1 MARSFNKKDQIMT
14 GTRLPTSP
22 DPSHHRREITTS
34 MITNYLPSS
43 KHWNTGN
50 TTSKVQDIPSRSRQ
64 IIKIWNTS
72 KRPVTYHGDKPVGVC
87 S

>member
-50 TTSKVQDIPSRSRQ
+50 TTSKVQDIPSRSGQ
-64 IIKIWNTS
+64 IIKTWNIS
-72 KRPVTYHGDKPVGVC
+72 KQLAIYRDVKPAGAYF
-87 S
+87 

>member
-50 TTSKVQDIPSRSRQ
+50 TTLKAQDIPSKSGQ
-64 IIKIWNTS
+64 ITKIWNTS
-72 KRPVTYHGDKPVGVC
+72 KQLVIYHDDKPIGVC
-87 S
+87 F